1 MEKLDLSKLNSPEDI
16 PIGTIL
22 VQHWCNMSSFFK
34 VVGTSKKSVAVVRMP
49 DKQTR
54 FEHEGGGTG
63 YRYILPDEE
72 ALQKIEK
79 AYKDCC
85 DKYGFDVLSKK
96 ATEQDFQ
103 NAKELAKSEGR
114 CFWDDY
120 AIVSNNKDC
129 LIVKRIMT
137 KPSSKGGFYIPGYF
151 RSSSWCF
158 PMHLW
163 NGEEVAEYYS

>member
-1 MEKLDLSKLNSPEDI
+1 MEKLDISKLNSPKDI

-22 VQHWCNMSSFFK
+22 VQHWCNSSSFFK
-34 VVGTSKKSVAVVRMP
+34 VVGTSKKSVAVVKMP

-72 ALQKIEK
+72 ALQRIEK

-85 DKYGFDVLSKK
+85 DEYCFDVLSKK
-96 ATEQDFQ
+96 ATEQDFL
-103 NAKELAKSEGR
+103 NAKAQATRNGK

-120 AIVSNNKDC
+120 AIVSNNRDC
-129 LIVKRIMT
+129 LITKRILT
-137 KPSSKGGFYIPGYF
+137 KPSKDGGFYIPGYF
-151 RSSSWCF
+151 RGSYCGS
-158 PMHLW
+158 MLLW
-163 NGEEVAEYYS
+163 DGDEVAEYYS

>member
-1 MEKLDLSKLNSPEDI
+1 
-16 PIGTIL
+16 
-22 VQHWCNMSSFFK
+22 
-34 VVGTSKKSVAVVRMP
+34 MP

-63 YRYILPDEE
+63 YRYKLPDEE
-72 ALQKIEK
+72 ALKRIEK

-85 DKYGFDVLSKK
+85 DEYGFDVLSKK
-96 ATEQDFQ
+96 ATQQDFQ
-103 NAKELAKSEGR
+103 NAKEQARSNGK

-129 LIVKRIMT
+129 LITKRIMT
-137 KPSSKGGFYIPGYF
+137 RPSTDGGFYIPGYF

-163 NGEEVAEYYS
+163 GGEEVAEYYS

>member
-22 VQHWCNMSSFFK
+22 VQHWCNSSTFFK

-72 ALQKIEK
+72 ALQRIEK

-85 DKYGFDVLSKK
+85 DEYGFDVLSKK

-103 NAKELAKSEGR
+103 NAKAQAVSNRK

-120 AIVSNNKDC
+120 AVISNNRDC
-129 LIVKRIMT
+129 LITKRIMT
-137 KPSSKGGFYIPGYF
+137 KPSKDGGFYIPGAF
-151 RSSSWCF
+151 RGSFCG
-158 PMHLW
+158 PMLLW
-163 NGEEVAEYYS
+163 SGEEVAEYYS

>member
-1 MEKLDLSKLNSPEDI
+1 MEKLDITKLNSPKDI
-16 PIGTIL
+16 PVGTIL
-22 VQHWCNMSSFFK
+22 VQHWCNSSTFFK
-34 VVGTSKKSVAVVRMP
+34 VVGTSKKSVAVVKMP

-63 YRYILPDEE
+63 YRYIIPDEE

-85 DKYGFDVLSKK
+85 DEYGFDVLSKK

-103 NAKELAKSEGR
+103 NAKAQARQNGK

-120 AIVSNNKDC
+120 AIVSNNRDC
-129 LIVKRIMT
+129 LITKRILT
-137 KPSSKGGFYIPGYF
+137 KPSKDGGFYIPGYF
-151 RSSSWCF
+151 RGSYCGS
-158 PMHLW
+158 MLLW
-163 NGEEVAEYYS
+163 DGDEVAEYYS